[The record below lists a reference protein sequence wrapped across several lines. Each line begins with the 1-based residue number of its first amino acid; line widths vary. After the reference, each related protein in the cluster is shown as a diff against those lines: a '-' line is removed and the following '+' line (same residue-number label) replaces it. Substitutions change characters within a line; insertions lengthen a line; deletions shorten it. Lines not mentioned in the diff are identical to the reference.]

1 MNKQTEEILRIF
13 PLTIYKT
20 KIGLTDQE
28 RDLLIK
34 EVYIQESKSKNL
46 QYKNLNTAWTGDTQG
61 HEFLFSNK
69 KFEKLFRLI
78 ALNIKKYTEFLG
90 VSNDKIDFYYQRA
103 WATISR
109 NGEYIGRHKHSQSH
123 ISFAYYLKK
132 NKNDG
137 ALNFHNESVQNEI
150 APEMFHSPPIDAPI
164 NNFFKPNYDNA
175 KVVNIYPQV
184 DEIYIF
190 PSKSQHSTSKNK
202 TNEERMSISADI
214 SIVAKKSENVEFLQ
228 TPINKWKK
236 F

>member
-1 MNKQTEEILRIF
+1 MNENNSENIIQIF
-13 PLTIYKT
+13 SLLIYKA
-20 KIGLTDQE
+20 KIGLTEDE
-28 RDLLIK
+28 RNILIK
-34 EVYIQESKSKNL
+34 EIYAQESKSKNL
-46 QYKNLNTAWTGDTQG
+46 TYKKKISAWTGDTQG
-61 HEFLFSNK
+61 FEFLYSNK
-69 KFEKLFRLI
+69 KFEKLFNLI
-78 ALNIKKYTEFLG
+78 SLNVKKYTEIVGL
-90 VSNDKIDFYYQRA
+90 NNNNIDFYYQRA
-103 WATISR
+103 WATIAR
-109 NGEYIGRHKHSQSH
+109 NNENILPHKHQQSH

-137 ALNFHNESVQNEI
+137 TLDFWNEASHNDIVPGLFKS
-150 APEMFHSPPIDAPI
+150 FYHSSLD
-164 NNFFKPNYDNA
+164 
-175 KVVNIYPQV
+175 IYKTNVHNTNSISFWPKV